1 MTVRDLDGVIAEAQ
15 RMQTAH
21 PKQAVHPYSESGRR
35 IVSVFCVCSA
45 LGAVAQSA
53 GFRKPFLAI
62 EPALDPRVWQS
73 MRTKNDTSGAGDLAV
88 RMTKGFARATIFDSG
103 EVGMASRQVILYF
116 DDQKDALR
124 FALAAGSVMSSA
136 GEITDEQ
143 RNLIQETQRA
153 SRILLDE
160 PVNTGA
166 ASEPAR

>member
-62 EPALDPRVWQS
+62 EPALDPRVLQR

-88 RMTKGFARATIFDSG
+88 RMTKGFARATIFD
-103 EVGMASRQVILYF
+103 
-116 DDQKDALR
+116 
-124 FALAAGSVMSSA
+124 
-136 GEITDEQ
+136 T
-143 RNLIQETQRA
+143 QEK
-153 SRILLDE
+153 
-160 PVNTGA
+160 
-166 ASEPAR
+166 